1 MYRILVCD
9 DEEEIVSSLTAC
21 LTAEGYQTVTA
32 RTGWEVLDIL
42 SKQPIHLALLGTK
55 LPGLDG
61 LTTVTRLRQ
70 MHDLPVILL
79 TSGTDS
85 TENILGLTIGADDYI
100 TKPFNI
106 LEVKARI
113 KAILRRNSKKSR
125 QEPQQTKKVIE
136 AGDLTLDSDSRRV
149 FIASREINLTAKEFD
164 LLELLVCNPGKVYS
178 REELLRFVW
187 GNRAAAGGDVRT
199 VDVHVRRLREKIEP
213 SPSDPKYVHTKWGV
227 GYYFRIR

>member
-21 LTAEGYQTVTA
+21 LTAEGYQVVTA
-32 RTGWEVLDIL
+32 RTGWEVLNIL

-85 TENILGLTIGADDYI
+85 TENILGLTIGAD
-100 TKPFNI
+100 
-106 LEVKARI
+106 E
-113 KAILRRNSKKSR
+113 
-125 QEPQQTKKVIE
+125 
-136 AGDLTLDSDSRRV
+136 
-149 FIASREINLTAKEFD
+149 
-164 LLELLVCNPGKVYS
+164 
-178 REELLRFVW
+178 
-187 GNRAAAGGDVRT
+187 
-199 VDVHVRRLREKIEP
+199 
-213 SPSDPKYVHTKWGV
+213 
-227 GYYFRIR
+227 

>member
-21 LTAEGYQTVTA
+21 LAAEGYQVVTA
-32 RTGWEVLDIL
+32 RTGWEVLNIL

-100 TKPFNI
+100 TKPF
-106 LEVKARI
+106 
-113 KAILRRNSKKSR
+113 
-125 QEPQQTKKVIE
+125 QQ
-136 AGDLTLDSDSRRV
+136 A
-149 FIASREINLTAKEFD
+149 
-164 LLELLVCNPGKVYS
+164 ELLVRIRC
-178 REELLRFVW
+178 
-187 GNRAAAGGDVRT
+187 
-199 VDVHVRRLREKIEP
+199 RLRRYLHLASP
-213 SPSDPKYVHTKWGV
+213 SPETLTVGGITLDDDARAVTVNDEPVSLTPLEYDILKFSIPARYSLRRRSIAGSGGSLPPPKTPWQSISATSG
-227 GYYFRIR
+227 RRSRWTPAIPAM

>member
-9 DEEEIVSSLTAC
+9 GEKDIVSSLTAC
-21 LTAEGYQTVTA
+21 LTAEGYQVVTA
-32 RTGWEVLDIL
+32 RTGWEVLNIL

-100 TKPFNI
+100 TKPF
-106 LEVKARI
+106 
-113 KAILRRNSKKSR
+113 
-125 QEPQQTKKVIE
+125 QQ
-136 AGDLTLDSDSRRV
+136 A
-149 FIASREINLTAKEFD
+149 
-164 LLELLVCNPGKVYS
+164 ELLVRIRCHLRRSLHLASPSPEALTVGGITLDDDARAVTVNDEPVSLTPLEYDILKFLMQHPCKVFSPQEIYRRVW
-178 REELLRFVW
+178 REPP
-187 GNRAAAGGDVRT
+187 AAENSVA
-199 VDVHVRRLREKIEP
+199 VHIRHIREKIEVDP
-213 SPSDPKYVHTKWGV
+213 SNPRYVTVVWGK
-227 GYYFRIR
+227 GYKIEAGV